1 LSVDFRY
8 IRIASKIWQDDKFRA
23 ISDEAKLLFLYILTS
38 QHSNMI
44 GYYLLPKPYVAYDL
58 KWLPEQLDKRFSE
71 LLQIGLIKYC
81 DKGDVVLIPNF
92 LKYNTIQNPNQ
103 AKGAVNRLKE
113 VPQNTLVDEFL
124 ACIKEYAEP
133 FVEEFKEA
141 LPQGYGNTV
150 SASVTD
156 TVSVS
161 ASERACEDEPD
172 DDDERKLAREITD
185 AFTETFAYP
194 PNSTQMQMLT
204 SFLDDGL
211 TPWHI
216 TEALKRSAEA
226 GAKSPGYTKTI
237 LQDWINKKAFTP
249 EDVDRLDKL
258 RQPKSRDQDRKFTRE
273 DFTFSE
279 PPKPDPQLF
288 PFLAAVTKEDDAD
301 AEQETDRLATG

>member
-1 LSVDFRY
+1 MSVDFRY

-58 KWLPEQLDKRFSE
+58 KWLPEQLDKRFTE
-71 LLQIGLIKYC
+71 LLQLGLVKYC

-124 ACIKEYAEP
+124 ACIKEYAEQ

-150 SASVTD
+150 SVSVTG
-156 TVSVS
+156 SVTGSVTAS
-161 ASERACEDEPD
+161 ASEAQTPAEKPD
-172 DDDERKLAREITD
+172 DDDDD
-185 AFTETFAYP
+185 AKHFVSEVTKEFAVAFGYP
-194 PNSTQMQMLT
+194 PNQTQLEMLLT
-204 SFLDDGL
+204 FLDDGL
-211 TPWHI
+211 TEELI

-226 GAKSPGYTKTI
+226 GAKSPNYTKAI
-237 LQDWINKKAFTP
+237 LQSWLNKGALTMP
-249 EDVDRLDKL
+249 DVERLEGTRGTRGVNKVA
-258 RQPKSRDQDRKFTRE
+258 RE
-273 DFTFSE
+273 DFTYTEPDQDRSMFS
-279 PPKPDPQLF
+279 F
-288 PFLAAVTKEDDAD
+288 IEDDTA
-301 AEQETDRLATG
+301 